1 MNEKKLSQPEIQRT
15 PPANPQKGP
24 SPTSFGCR
32 YSFLQSAQVV
42 AQMQAVALFDH
53 HSPKGIF
60 CELPG
65 DRGVLLKELESQILL
80 ENPKLVAGKSG
91 LE

>member
-1 MNEKKLSQPEIQRT
+1 
-15 PPANPQKGP
+15 
-24 SPTSFGCR
+24 
-32 YSFLQSAQVV
+32 
-42 AQMQAVALFDH
+42 MQAVALFDH

-65 DRGVLLKELESQILL
+65 DRGVLLKELEGQILL
-80 ENPKLVAGKSG
+80 ENPKLVAGKCG